1 MAENKIYA
9 VLTDRG
15 AQLEAG
21 ALASGVP
28 VVLSKFV
35 IGDANGNDD
44 VTPDPAR
51 TALIHET
58 YRGDIKSAE
67 NSGNQVIFTLYVPP
81 ETGGYTIREVGILT
95 DKGELYSVARS
106 PDILKPT
113 DSNGALISITY
124 KYTLAVSSTSTVN
137 VVIDNDSMSQS
148 DADKRYLQIDKNLSE
163 ISINGG
169 DAQQTARKN
178 IGIDGDVAYR
188 DKSNTF
194 VNQNTF
200 KDDVFFEDILI
211 SKKQININKP
221 GTDLTLFSLAGWSDV
236 DGDYLDISTRGAEGR
251 PVFYKLRGTHYD
263 GLVLLCA
270 GKTYKYWNEGNLKPV
285 KTINNA
291 SPDANGNI
299 NVSTGGTTD
308 LSNYYTKTQIDSMM
322 ASKASSTVGGVGS
335 YGLFTMTAASVRD
348 NTTPPGSSN
357 GIPEGSVIS
366 GSGLLYT
373 TLRAHDTNGYETYA
387 TMKGTPGS
395 SPAGT
400 WRILGNVPNISQNY
414 EVGVFA
420 IRVS

>member
-15 AQLEAG
+15 AQLEAA

-28 VVLSKFV
+28 VVLNKFV

-58 YRGDIKSAE
+58 YRGDIKSSE

-137 VVIDNDSMSQS
+137 VVVYDNYVTPEA
-148 DADKRYLQIDKNLSE
+148 ADKKYLQISKNLSE
-163 ISINGG
+163 ISANGET
-169 DAQQTARKN
+169 AQQAARKN

-194 VNQNTF
+194 TTQNTF
-200 KDDVFFEDILI
+200 KDDVF
-211 SKKQININKP
+211 
-221 GTDLTLFSLAGWSDV
+221 
-236 DGDYLDISTRGAEGR
+236 
-251 PVFYKLRGTHYD
+251 
-263 GLVLLCA
+263 
-270 GKTYKYWNEGNLKPV
+270 LK
-285 KTINNA
+285 I
-291 SPDANGNI
+291 
-299 NVSTGGTTD
+299 
-308 LSNYYTKTQIDSMM
+308 
-322 ASKASSTVGGVGS
+322 
-335 YGLFTMTAASVRD
+335 F
-348 NTTPPGSSN
+348 
-357 GIPEGSVIS
+357 
-366 GSGLLYT
+366 
-373 TLRAHDTNGYETYA
+373 
-387 TMKGTPGS
+387 
-395 SPAGT
+395 
-400 WRILGNVPNISQNY
+400 
-414 EVGVFA
+414 
-420 IRVS
+420 

>member
-81 ETGGYTIREVGILT
+81 DTGGYTIREVGILT

-137 VVIDNDSMSQS
+137 VVIDNSSGMSQA
-148 DADKRYLQIDKNLSE
+148 DADKRYLQISKNLSE
-163 ISINGG
+163 IKDKGET
-169 DAQQTARKN
+169 AQQAGREN
-178 IGIDGDVAYR
+178 LGIDL
-188 DKSNTF
+188 
-194 VNQNTF
+194 NQ
-200 KDDVFFEDILI
+200 
-211 SKKQININKP
+211 
-221 GTDLTLFSLAGWSDV
+221 
-236 DGDYLDISTRGAEGR
+236 
-251 PVFYKLRGTHYD
+251 
-263 GLVLLCA
+263 
-270 GKTYKYWNEGNLKPV
+270 
-285 KTINNA
+285 
-291 SPDANGNI
+291 
-299 NVSTGGTTD
+299 
-308 LSNYYTKTQIDSMM
+308 YYTKNEVDVLLDDDSGDDPVPVVS
-322 ASKASSTVGGVGS
+322 AFDAVGATVYAGFS
-335 YGLFTMTAASVRD
+335 YGNGTVMHYKPGD
-348 NTTPPGSSN
+348 MIPGSLIYPAYSYLKDSN
-357 GIPEGSVIS
+357 LIANVVIS
-366 GSGLLYT
+366 IGYSQTSLPRTWMLSGYMPESYEGPNAEDIFSAKL
-373 TLRAHDTNGYETYA
+373 ATNFT
-387 TMKGTPGS
+387 
-395 SPAGT
+395 
-400 WRILGNVPNISQNY
+400 
-414 EVGVFA
+414 
-420 IRVS
+420 RVV

>member
-15 AQLEAG
+15 AQLEAA

-28 VVLSKFV
+28 VVLNKFV

-58 YRGDIKSAE
+58 YRGDIKSSE

-137 VVIDNDSMSQS
+137 VVVYDNYVTPEA
-148 DADKRYLQIDKNLSE
+148 ADKKYLQISKNLSE
-163 ISINGG
+163 ISANGET
-169 DAQQTARKN
+169 AQQAARKN

-194 VNQNTF
+194 TTQNTF
-200 KDDVFFEDILI
+200 KDDVFFEDI
-211 SKKQININKP
+211 
-221 GTDLTLFSLAGWSDV
+221 
-236 DGDYLDISTRGAEGR
+236 
-251 PVFYKLRGTHYD
+251 
-263 GLVLLCA
+263 
-270 GKTYKYWNEGNLKPV
+270 
-285 KTINNA
+285 
-291 SPDANGNI
+291 
-299 NVSTGGTTD
+299 
-308 LSNYYTKTQIDSMM
+308 
-322 ASKASSTVGGVGS
+322 
-335 YGLFTMTAASVRD
+335 
-348 NTTPPGSSN
+348 
-357 GIPEGSVIS
+357 
-366 GSGLLYT
+366 
-373 TLRAHDTNGYETYA
+373 
-387 TMKGTPGS
+387 
-395 SPAGT
+395 
-400 WRILGNVPNISQNY
+400 
-414 EVGVFA
+414 
-420 IRVS
+420 

>member
-15 AQLEAG
+15 AQLEAA

-28 VVLSKFV
+28 VVLNKFV

-58 YRGDIKSAE
+58 YRGDIKSSE

-137 VVIDNDSMSQS
+137 VVVYDNYVTPEA
-148 DADKRYLQIDKNLSE
+148 ADKKYLQISKNLSE
-163 ISINGG
+163 ISANGET
-169 DAQQTARKN
+169 AQQAARKN

-194 VNQNTF
+194 TTQNTF
-200 KDDVFFEDILI
+200 KDDV
-211 SKKQININKP
+211 
-221 GTDLTLFSLAGWSDV
+221 
-236 DGDYLDISTRGAEGR
+236 
-251 PVFYKLRGTHYD
+251 
-263 GLVLLCA
+263 
-270 GKTYKYWNEGNLKPV
+270 
-285 KTINNA
+285 
-291 SPDANGNI
+291 
-299 NVSTGGTTD
+299 
-308 LSNYYTKTQIDSMM
+308 
-322 ASKASSTVGGVGS
+322 
-335 YGLFTMTAASVRD
+335 
-348 NTTPPGSSN
+348 
-357 GIPEGSVIS
+357 
-366 GSGLLYT
+366 
-373 TLRAHDTNGYETYA
+373 
-387 TMKGTPGS
+387 
-395 SPAGT
+395 
-400 WRILGNVPNISQNY
+400 
-414 EVGVFA
+414 
-420 IRVS
+420 

>member
-15 AQLEAG
+15 AQLEAA

-28 VVLSKFV
+28 VVLNKFV

-58 YRGDIKSAE
+58 YRGDIKSSE

-137 VVIDNDSMSQS
+137 VVVYDNYVTPEA
-148 DADKRYLQIDKNLSE
+148 ADKKYLQISKNLSE
-163 ISINGG
+163 ISANGET
-169 DAQQTARKN
+169 AQQAARKN

-194 VNQNTF
+194 TTQNTF

-221 GTDLTLFSLAGWSDV
+221 DTNLTLFSLAGWSDV
-236 DGDYLDISTRGAEGR
+236 SGDYLEVSTRGGIIKTFFIDYAE
-251 PVFYKLRGTHYD
+251 
-263 GLVLLCA
+263 
-270 GKTYKYWNEGNLKPV
+270 
-285 KTINNA
+285 
-291 SPDANGNI
+291 
-299 NVSTGGTTD
+299 
-308 LSNYYTKTQIDSMM
+308 
-322 ASKASSTVGGVGS
+322 
-335 YGLFTMTAASVRD
+335 FTMTAWCYCAAGRRI
-348 NTTPPGSSN
+348 NIGMREILNRLKRLTGS
-357 GIPEGSVIS
+357 PQ
-366 GSGLLYT
+366 
-373 TLRAHDTNGYETYA
+373 TLT
-387 TMKGTPGS
+387 GT
-395 SPAGT
+395 
-400 WRILGNVPNISQNY
+400 SQ
-414 EVGVFA
+414 
-420 IRVS
+420 

>member
-15 AQLEAG
+15 AQLEAA

-28 VVLSKFV
+28 VVLNKFV

-58 YRGDIKSAE
+58 YRGDIKSSE

-137 VVIDNDSMSQS
+137 VVVYDNYVTPEA
-148 DADKRYLQIDKNLSE
+148 ADKKYLQISKNLSE
-163 ISINGG
+163 ISANGET
-169 DAQQTARKN
+169 AQQAARKN

-194 VNQNTF
+194 TTQNTF
-200 KDDVFFEDILI
+200 
-211 SKKQININKP
+211 
-221 GTDLTLFSLAGWSDV
+221 
-236 DGDYLDISTRGAEGR
+236 
-251 PVFYKLRGTHYD
+251 
-263 GLVLLCA
+263 
-270 GKTYKYWNEGNLKPV
+270 
-285 KTINNA
+285 
-291 SPDANGNI
+291 
-299 NVSTGGTTD
+299 
-308 LSNYYTKTQIDSMM
+308 
-322 ASKASSTVGGVGS
+322 
-335 YGLFTMTAASVRD
+335 
-348 NTTPPGSSN
+348 
-357 GIPEGSVIS
+357 
-366 GSGLLYT
+366 
-373 TLRAHDTNGYETYA
+373 
-387 TMKGTPGS
+387 
-395 SPAGT
+395 
-400 WRILGNVPNISQNY
+400 
-414 EVGVFA
+414 
-420 IRVS
+420 